1 MEQGL
6 AGPGPG
12 MSSLQDEIETRLQ
25 HKRGWGRGFGA
36 GRPERV

>member
-12 MSSLQDEIETRLQ
+12 MSSLQDEIETPFAAEEGVGEGL
-25 HKRGWGRGFGA
+25 WGREA
-36 GRPERV
+36 